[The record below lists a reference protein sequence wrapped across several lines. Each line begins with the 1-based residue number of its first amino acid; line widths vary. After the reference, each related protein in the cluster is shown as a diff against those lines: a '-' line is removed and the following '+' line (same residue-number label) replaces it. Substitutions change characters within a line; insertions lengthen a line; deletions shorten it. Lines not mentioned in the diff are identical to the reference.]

1 MKQATYI
8 NRYGDE
14 IKFIELSETEVE
26 MSGYNSEWL
35 RVGWANDYSEAYE
48 VYLNSVNYYISYEEF
63 IHKVENNEEY
73 RPYLKYAKSDKN
85 TYSMVD
91 PSGGPYI
98 ALGMD
103 IGRYF
108 EDGVKRIIKTIQFNK
123 DNKIIFTIK

>member
-1 MKQATYI
+1 MKQATYT

-14 IKFIELSETEVE
+14 IKFTELSETEVE

-48 VYLNSVNYYISYEEF
+48 VYLNSVNYYTSYEEF

-73 RPYLKYAKSDKN
+73 RPYLKYVKSDKS
-85 TYSMVD
+85 TYNMVD

-103 IGRYF
+103 VGRYF
-108 EDGVKRIIKTIQFNK
+108 NDGVKRIIKTIQFNK
-123 DNKIIFTIK
+123 DNKITFTIK

>member
-14 IKFIELSETEVE
+14 IKFTELSEKEVE

-35 RVGWANDYSEAYE
+35 RIGWANDYSEAYK

-73 RPYLKYAKSDKN
+73 RPYLKYVKSDKN
-85 TYSMVD
+85 TYNMVD

-103 IGRYF
+103 VGRYF
-108 EDGVKRIIKTIQFNK
+108 EDGVKRIIKNIQFNK

>member
-1 MKQATYI
+1 MKQTTYT

-14 IKFIELSETEVE
+14 IKFTELSETEVE

-48 VYLNSVNYYISYEEF
+48 VYLNSVNYYTSYEEF

-73 RPYLKYAKSDKN
+73 RPYLKYVKPDKS
-85 TYSMVD
+85 TYNMVD

-108 EDGVKRIIKTIQFNK
+108 NDGVKRIIKNIQFNK